1 MRMARM
7 NISLP
12 DDLVRRAKEAGLNV
26 SKLTRDAIIDE
37 LERLAKIAE
46 LEKYLA
52 EMEAEHGPISDED
65 QARADAWVE
74 RMLNPSDEDRR
85 TA

>member
-1 MRMARM
+1 MDRV
-7 NISLP
+7 NISIPEELH
-12 DDLVRRAKEAGLNV
+12 RRAKEAGLNI
-26 SKLTRDAIIDE
+26 SKLTRDAIIQE

-52 EMEAEHGPISDED
+52 EMEAELGPIDEED

-74 RMLNPSDEDRR
+74 RMLNPSDEKRR
-85 TA
+85 SA